1 MQTFEGFLT
10 NIFNKK
16 SDDDIIANNII
27 KKIGQI
33 SNINYDSELIN
44 PKVFTFE
51 IDDFPI
57 QIEKYEKYHTRWD
70 YSISYTLRIESII
83 VDCKEE
89 VKKEIFEI
97 INKIVTNDKKVNTN
111 HNPQRIIPIPQ
122 YDKDMISFLKK
133 DIRNNF
139 GKK

>member
-1 MQTFEGFLT
+1 MQ
-10 NIFNKK
+10 I
-16 SDDDIIANNII
+16 
-27 KKIGQI
+27 I

-111 HNPQRIIPIPQ
+111 HNPRRIIPIPQ